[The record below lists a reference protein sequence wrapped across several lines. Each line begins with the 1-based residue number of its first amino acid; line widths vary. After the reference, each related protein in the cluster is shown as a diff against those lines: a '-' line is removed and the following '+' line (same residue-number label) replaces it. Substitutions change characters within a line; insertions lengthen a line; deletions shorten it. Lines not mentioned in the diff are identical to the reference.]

1 MTVATR
7 RLINK
12 CAARDVELWADGET
26 LRYRA
31 PRGVMTPE
39 IIALLRERRIA
50 ILELLRRWRVTDVTV
65 NVAHGRLWLSTVERS
80 YGIPLTPEQRHR
92 PYGYRGGNS
101 LATTDRTRAPTSPRD
116 ELENSGSLTVL
127 CMCP

>member
-1 MTVATR
+1 MTMATH
-7 RLINK
+7 RLIK
-12 CAARDVELWADGET
+12 KLAARDVELWADGET

-39 IIALLRERRIA
+39 IIAVLRERRIA

-80 YGIPLTPEQRHR
+80 YGIPLTPEQRIDPTAIGAAIAWLLQTGQER
-92 PYGYRGGNS
+92 RLRREMNS
-101 LATTDRTRAPTSPRD
+101 RTAD
-116 ELENSGSLTVL
+116 H
-127 CMCP
+127 